1 MDKPAR
7 LFIISAPSGAGK
19 TSLVH
24 ALVEQLDNVVVSISH
39 TTREKRPGE
48 VDGEDYYFI
57 SKDAFEKMADEG
69 EFIEYAK
76 VFDNYYGTSIQT
88 VKELLQKELK
98 VILEIDWQGAR
109 QVRTEID
116 DIISIYILPPSE
128 EELESRL
135 RHRGQDSDNIIAQ
148 RMSDAK
154 SEICHFDE
162 YDYVLINKNFDQTLR
177 KLSAF
182 ISNPESYLPFDMDKV
197 RHLALNMLNR
207 S

>member
-1 MDKPAR
+1 MNKPAR